1 MAEIVGEPAED
12 HRMVDIITDPRLD
25 WVGPEPRGIAS
36 VITPTTGET
45 CTIVEHREDGQE
57 PNWDV
62 YCPTAGKRVCS
73 EFSDNGF
80 IMYEFAFKELGFRLP
95 FSTLATGVFGW
106 LKLAPSQLHPNSL
119 AFIRA
124 FEIVCEYLEVEPGTG
139 TVGCL

>member
-12 HRMVDIITDPRLD
+12 HRLVDIITDPRLD

-36 VITPTTGET
+36 VITPTAGGVYI
-45 CTIVEHREDGQE
+45 IVEDTEEGQE
-57 PNWDV
+57 QNWGV

-73 EFSDNGF
+73 EFSEDGF
-80 IMYEFAFKELGFRLP
+80 TMYEFAFKELRFRLP
-95 FSTLATGVFGW
+95 FSDLAAGVFGC

-124 FEIVCEYLEVEPGTG
+124 FEIVCEY
-139 TVGCL
+139 